1 MLFAVVGLVLPVL
14 IATQQDLNPEIIKC
28 AAVQSDLARL
38 ACFDQI
44 AASVAAKSATEP
56 SPGAA
61 DSNWRVEISADPLT
75 DSKTVLLAVVADGKN
90 AMLILRCKNAKA
102 EVFINWNDY
111 LGSEAVVTSRVGTAA
126 ASQQQWGLSTDKKA
140 TFYPRNAAQLI
151 EELTR
156 VDKFVAQV
164 TPYNESPVTALFD
177 VTGLANAAVPFFDT
191 CNPK

>member
-1 MLFAVVGLVLPVL
+1 MPFAVFGLVLPVL
-14 IATQQDLNPEIIKC
+14 VATKQDLGAEIAKC
-28 AAVQSDLARL
+28 AAVESDLARL
-38 ACFDQI
+38 TCFDQI
-44 AASVAAKSATEP
+44 AVLLAAKGAPEPNP
-56 SPGAA
+56 SPV

-75 DSKTVLLAVVADGKN
+75 DSKTVLLALVADGKN

-102 EVFINWNDY
+102 EVFINWNNY
-111 LGSEAVVTSRVGTAA
+111 LGSEAVVTTRVGTSA

-140 TFYPRNAAQLI
+140 TFYPRNSFQLI

-177 VTGLANAAVPFFDT
+177 VSGLADAAGPFFET
-191 CNPK
+191 CKSK